1 VIYPG
6 RLLES
11 VLKIDM
17 DKKSGQA
24 AELNSDH
31 GDINAGFSAR
41 DRAFIKLRP
50 GTNPITLSGT
60 DSASPL

>member
-1 VIYPG
+1 
-6 RLLES
+6 
-11 VLKIDM
+11 M

-60 DSASPL
+60 DSAGPL